1 MIVSRIFSR
10 SLYGPQ
16 ISRPGAPAM
25 PWRNVRTFVPP
36 ILIEDMWKNLRSGTF
51 FLFSF
56 SMIGH
61 AFGPW
66 IWKRYEMRLTA
77 LPFALPGERSS
88 FLILTRYLPVSAWN

>member
-1 MIVSRIFSR
+1 
-10 SLYGPQ
+10 
-16 ISRPGAPAM
+16 
-25 PWRNVRTFVPP
+25 
-36 ILIEDMWKNLRSGTF
+36 MWKNLRSGTF
-51 FLFSF
+51 LPFSF

-77 LPFALPGERSS
+77 LPFGLPGERSS